1 MKKLLI
7 AALALAMLPILIVGA
22 SAKEE
27 PIVSCA
33 LTVLA
38 SRTDM
43 AKTALVGED
52 ISFSK
57 EDFCRA
63 MNVSGIDS
71 LTIVSV
77 PELTEGRLTVGGLIL
92 AEGQS
97 LSGENLNMLKFVPA
111 SKAVKQSG
119 FDFSTGNGYS
129 VRCNLYFVDEMNYSP
144 TVSLASDNSLAV
156 NTHDM
161 VSRVGKLD
169 AYDPDGDKFVYEIVS
184 YPENGSVVLLDREE
198 GRYVYTPKENF
209 TGNDS
214 FSYVARDIYGNYSA
228 AASVSVDVKARRSSV
243 TFGDIDDC
251 NIYNAA
257 LTMAENSMMT
267 GTEIDGVTYFEPKQ
281 NITRAEFLALAMKAA
296 GISDPGSVDKT
307 VFADDEDIPG
317 EYKGYVSAAYQLGYI
332 SGTDMDGVLCFM
344 PNSSVTRAEA
354 AVMLNSILTSDR
366 EVEKPVILPVFADS
380 SELPFWA
387 SDAIY
392 SMNSMGVLSMI
403 DGYASPEATVTRG
416 DAAQMLEAVINLY
429 E

>member
-1 MKKLLI
+1 MPL
-7 AALALAMLPILIVGA
+7 
-22 SAKEE
+22 
-27 PIVSCA
+27 
-33 LTVLA
+33 
-38 SRTDM
+38 
-43 AKTALVGED
+43 
-52 ISFSK
+52 
-57 EDFCRA
+57 
-63 MNVSGIDS
+63 
-71 LTIVSV
+71 
-77 PELTEGRLTVGGLIL
+77 
-92 AEGQS
+92 
-97 LSGENLNMLKFVPA
+97 

-354 AVMLNSILTSDR
+354 AVMLDSILTLDR